1 MRTITLQDEEADELE
16 RILDAILISG
26 AISDGRIKRTIK
38 RVSMKLHWAKDE
50 KCKAA

>member
-26 AISDGRIKRTIK
+26 ALSDGSVKRTIK
-38 RVSMKLHWAKDE
+38 RVSMKLHWSKQKE
-50 KCKAA
+50 AA